1 MKMLV
6 TVLDKDSNKRQKDC
20 ISLTSAKQFI
30 SKQWYELLMQEP
42 SSIYALIEHED
53 GWEALLVR
61 VGKSSVRYWDS
72 KKPEEAP
79 EIYQT
84 LKD

>member
-1 MKMLV
+1 
-6 TVLDKDSNKRQKDC
+6 
-20 ISLTSAKQFI
+20 
-30 SKQWYELLMQEP
+30 MQEP

-61 VGKSSVRYWDS
+61 VCKSSVRYWDS